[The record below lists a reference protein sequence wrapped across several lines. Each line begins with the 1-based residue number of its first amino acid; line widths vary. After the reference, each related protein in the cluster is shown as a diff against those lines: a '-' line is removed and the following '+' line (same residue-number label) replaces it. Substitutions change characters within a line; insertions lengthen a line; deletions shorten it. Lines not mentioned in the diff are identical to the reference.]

1 MTKPKP
7 KAAAVPVKA
16 TAKPAIKTSAKPLR
30 ATQVPKASV
39 TVAGTSPAAVS
50 PCLPASLPDAVF
62 THLDKVLEQCQIRM
76 DVPGFEPLANVLQRA
91 YDQAAMG
98 KGVERHGQGQPFT
111 QQPMQQHIALH
122 GLGFA
127 TGQASK
133 KAGEAQ
139 RMLTRSGDVAPAV
152 RELLGAIV
160 YLAGAVVALEL
171 DAAREVPFVRA

>member
-16 TAKPAIKTSAKPLR
+16 AAKPAVKTSAKPLR
-30 ATQVPKASV
+30 ATQAPKASV
-39 TVAGTSPAAVS
+39 TVAGTSPAA
-50 PCLPASLPDAVF
+50 LPDAVF
-62 THLDKVLEQCQIRM
+62 THLDKVLEQEQIRM
-76 DVPGFEPLANVLQRA
+76 DVPGYEPLANVLQRA

-98 KGVERHGQGQPFT
+98 KGVERHGQGQPFV
-111 QQPMQQHIALH
+111 QQPMQHLIALH
-122 GLGFA
+122 GCGFA
-127 TGQASK
+127 IGQSAK